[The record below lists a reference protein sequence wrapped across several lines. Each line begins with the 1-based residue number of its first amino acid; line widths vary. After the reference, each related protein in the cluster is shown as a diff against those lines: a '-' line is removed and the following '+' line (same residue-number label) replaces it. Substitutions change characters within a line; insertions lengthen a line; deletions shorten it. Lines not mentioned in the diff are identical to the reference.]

1 LKNSRRPRRDRFSS
15 LGRRSAR
22 GDAKHRDVS
31 SNARS
36 GEMRPVPEG
45 CGHRDFF
52 NSLLAS
58 ADVAAVKHSRHNAPS
73 RHFLRLSVQPK
84 AR

>member
-1 LKNSRRPRRDRFSS
+1 
-15 LGRRSAR
+15 
-22 GDAKHRDVS
+22 VS
-31 SNARS
+31 GNARS
-36 GEMRPVPEG
+36 GEKRPVPEG